1 MPRSPIPQEPTLTPE
16 QHKRMLAAKLLL
28 ARAEASRV
36 DPVAHFAF
44 VMKTENTGAAL
55 QALPHQRLTI
65 QFIQRNRWCVVMMP
79 PGGSKTFCTVNQSLY
94 WLGQDRSARGVYMG
108 KTEAVA
114 SKPLMMTKNYI
125 EESLELRLAFSQ
137 LKPSKRSSEPWTNSQ
152 ITVDRPMGIKDPS
165 IAAIGLGTT
174 AVGSRLNFAIV
185 DDIHDQLNTINKE
198 QMDKT
203 YDSVSAVVMKR
214 LDPQSGRLVVV
225 NTAWHEEDT
234 PHRLMRSGTPTLC
247 VELDGDVYMSG
258 VPRDH
263 WKQYGLRPKHGKGI
277 DQTPRVGELGDLKEY
292 GPFRLVDN
300 DALAPTEQAAE
311 ALSFWPGK
319 FTPEHIQEVKL
330 NTLPHRLTQ
339 LYYQRTYSDLSARCQ
354 RAWIEAC
361 KEAGVRERHYRT
373 VDEYSGP
380 NPVVIGVDLAY
391 SEDKQNDNNVFAAF
405 EFIPRRPKGFIA
417 RLLNIKSFQ
426 APGPMIAR
434 ELLEWLRR
442 YNASAVVEDNAAQ
455 TYLIQFMREMD
466 FNARIYPHRTGDNKW
481 DPQLGVE
488 SVFLTFMQGAFI
500 IPCDLARRCE
510 ANVQRFLDGCMFYR
524 PTRHTPDEL
533 MAVWFSI
540 TKGRELAAYAALAQ
554 GTGPGLGNGMDR

>member
-1 MPRSPIPQEPTLTPE
+1 MSRASREPELNPE
-16 QHKRMLAAKLLL
+16 QQKWLLAAKYLLGRADA
-28 ARAEASRV
+28 ARI
-36 DPVAHFAF
+36 DPVEHFAF
-44 VMKTENTGAAL
+44 VMKTENSGMPVRAM
-55 QALPHQRLTI
+55 PHQRLTI

-79 PGGSKTFCTVNQSLY
+79 PGGSKTFCTINQSLY
-94 WLGQDRSARGVYMG
+94 WLGQDRSSRGVYLG

-114 SKPLMMTKNYI
+114 SKPLMMTKNYV
-125 EESLELRLAFSQ
+125 EESLELRLTFPN
-137 LKPSKRSSEPWTNSQ
+137 LKPSKRSSEPWTNNA

-174 AVGSRLNFAIV
+174 AIGSRLNFAVV

-225 NTAWHEEDT
+225 NTAWHEEDI
-234 PHRLMRSGTPTLC
+234 PHRLMRNGIPTLC
-247 VELDGDVYMSG
+247 IELDGDVYMSG

-263 WKQYGLRPKHGKGI
+263 WRQYSLRPKHGPPM
-277 DQTPRVGELGDLKEY
+277 DMTPRVSDVGELHEY
-292 GPFRLVDN
+292 GPFRLIDN

-311 ALSFWPGK
+311 QLSFWPDK
-319 FTPEHIQEVKL
+319 FTPQHIEDVKL

-339 LYYQRTYSDLSARCQ
+339 LYYQRTYSDVSARCQ
-354 RAWIEAC
+354 RAWIDAC
-361 KEAGVRERHYRT
+361 KEAGVRERHYRM
-373 VDEYSGP
+373 VEDYQGA

-391 SEDKQNDNNVFAAF
+391 TEDKQNDMNCFAAF
-405 EFIPRRPKGFIA
+405 EFMPRRPKGFIA
-417 RLLNIKSFQ
+417 KLLAIKSFQ
-426 APGPMIAR
+426 APGPVIAK
-434 ELLEWLRR
+434 ELLDWLRR
-442 YNASAVVEDNAAQ
+442 FRNAYAVVESNAAQ

-466 FNARIYPHRTGDNKW
+466 FNARIYPHRTGSEKW

-500 IPCDLARRCE
+500 IPTDLGRRCE
-510 ANVQRFLDGCMFYR
+510 APVQRLLDGCMFYR

-533 MAVWFSI
+533 MATWFAI
-540 TKGRELAAYAALAQ
+540 TKGRELASYMALAQ
-554 GTGPGLGNGMDR
+554 NAAGGSLGSTMDR